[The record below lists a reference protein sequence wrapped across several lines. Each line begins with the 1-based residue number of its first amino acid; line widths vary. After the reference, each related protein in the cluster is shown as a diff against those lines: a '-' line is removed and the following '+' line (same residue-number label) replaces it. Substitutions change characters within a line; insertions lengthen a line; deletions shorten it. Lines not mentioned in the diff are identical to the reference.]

1 MSRRLYTL
9 CTSVAFLVLL
19 TGCEPTS
26 PARSPGFEYFP
37 LDAGRYVVYD
47 VQEQYYAL
55 NSAPIQRSYQL
66 KEVTGPA
73 YSDVTGQ
80 TAFQLTRYRRSSAS
94 EPWQA
99 DSIWSARLVNN
110 EAIRTEN
117 GQDLVKLVFP
127 VSDQLSWNGNRHTTR
142 EPDDY
147 IIRNSNQPYR
157 VSDKQFDQTAT
168 VLEQND
174 STLVSQDKRLA
185 VYAKTVGL
193 IYKERTQLQFCSS
206 TPACIGTYQIDYGI
220 RQVYRINA
228 YGRD

>member
-1 MSRRLYTL
+1 M
-9 CTSVAFLVLL
+9 
-19 TGCEPTS
+19 
-26 PARSPGFEYFP
+26 
-37 LDAGRYVVYD
+37 
-47 VQEQYYAL
+47 QEQHYAL

-80 TAFQLTRYRRSSAS
+80 TAFQLTRYRRSSAT

-127 VSDQLSWNGNRHTTR
+127 VSDLLSWNGNRHTTR
-142 EPDDY
+142 GPEEY

-185 VYAKTVGL
+185 VYAKNVGL
-193 IYKERTQLQFCSS
+193 IYKERVQLQFCSS
-206 TPACIGTYQIDYGI
+206 TPACIGNYQIDYGI